1 MALFND
7 VPKTAKEQ
15 EKRLFE
21 AAQFIL
27 ETSVRARSKG
37 ILELETVSTDALPV
51 SAQSKVIIKRLFDAL
66 IECVDLSDL
75 SDIARYSIT
84 ASETVCSS
92 DSEKLAMMMI
102 AEGIV
107 SIQQGAHPRVLGWK
121 LASMLGDELGA
132 KLLSVLDD
140 WMSQFF
146 AKYVR
151 KEAAV
156 DIPKGAVH
164 VSSVEDILFL
174 DDKSLRDFSAA
185 NPDVLV
191 PAIAFADDE
200 IKQKVLRCVSPDEK
214 ERIEKELSAIEK
226 PTLDCREKL
235 VTLLR
240 SYLRETGEKLRDYLC
255 E

>member
-1 MALFND
+1 M
-7 VPKTAKEQ
+7 
-15 EKRLFE
+15 
-21 AAQFIL
+21 
-27 ETSVRARSKG
+27 
-37 ILELETVSTDALPV
+37 
-51 SAQSKVIIKRLFDAL
+51 
-66 IECVDLSDL
+66 
-75 SDIARYSIT
+75 
-84 ASETVCSS
+84 
-92 DSEKLAMMMI
+92 
-102 AEGIV
+102 
-107 SIQQGAHPRVLGWK
+107 LGWK

-174 DDKSLRDFSAA
+174 DDKSIHDFSAA

-240 SYLRETGEKLRDYLC
+240 SYLRETGENLRDYLC